1 MNSHWR
7 PFAFKCYY
15 CDINCD
21 VIGRMETWNDDLN
34 YIIRKRRE
42 QVFPLQKANSSHLHA
57 SRHNTKEMTK
67 EYFNNLSQ
75 KQKEDLYHMFRL
87 DFEMSNSSETY
98 HLDFSETACMILIF
112 IYHVE

>member
-7 PFAFKCYY
+7 PFTFKCYY
-15 CDINCD
+15 CDINYD

-34 YIIRKRRE
+34 YIIRKRGLE
-42 QVFPLQKANSSHLHA
+42 QVLPLQNANSSHRHA

-67 EYFNNLSQ
+67 EYFNTLSQ

-87 DFEMSNSSETY
+87 DSVVRQVS
-98 HLDFSETACMILIF
+98 ILF
-112 IYHVE
+112 N